1 MPNKDDE
8 IFDLEDDSTESTI
21 IEDDELQNEEFE
33 SANQISDSPEPL
45 ETKQNSG
52 FKQKFKA
59 ILKDLWQNPKKRW
72 SLISVVCVC
81 IMVSILFPTSR
92 YAILNTVGVR
102 SSASVKVLDE
112 STSQPLKNVNVVL
125 AGVNA
130 KTNEEGIA
138 QFVKLKQGKTKL
150 TISKRAFSEN
160 SHEVT
165 LGWGSNPL
173 GDKKLKPVGLQFSFD
188 IKDFLSEKPITKAE
202 VVSGEYSAFSDEK
215 GHAVL
220 TIDETSEDEIEVS
233 VKANSYRTESI
244 DQLIDNKESKSIM
257 MAPEKKHIFVS
268 KRSGKYDVFKI
279 DADGKN
285 EQLILS
291 GTGNERDDMALVSN
305 PNKNIAALV
314 STRDNTRNKDGFQL
328 STLTLV
334 ELNGDEVNI
343 ESITKAE
350 KIQIIG
356 WSGDRLVYVRIA
368 EGDSGNN
375 PDRQRLISY
384 DFETRDS
391 KELAKS
397 NYFNDVLMIGDD
409 IYYAPSAALQTKPT
423 SFYKVNSKGENQKTV
438 FDNEVWNIYR
448 TSYNTLMFSVKED
461 WYEYDISNSKV
472 LATSGAP
479 ASQISRIYIDNS
491 DKNKSLWIEQRDGKG
506 TLISYDINSK
516 EDKTIKAQSGLTY
529 PIIWLNSETVIYRIN
544 TVAESADYV
553 VNIAEGKSRKIQD
566 VTNTDGI
573 DRWYF

>member
-112 STSQPLKNVNVVL
+112 STSQPLKNVNVKL
-125 AGVNA
+125 AGVEV
-130 KTNEEGIA
+130 KTNDDGIA
-138 QFVKLKQGKTKL
+138 QFVKIKQGKTKL

-160 SHEVT
+160 SHDVT

-173 GDKKLKPVGLQFSFD
+173 GDKKLKPVGLQYSFD
-188 IKDFLSEKPITKAE
+188 IKDFLSEKPIAKAE

-215 GHAVL
+215 GYAVL
-220 TIDETSEDEIEVS
+220 TIDETSEYEIEVS
-233 VKANSYRTESI
+233 VKANSYRTENI
-244 DQLIDNKESKSIM
+244 NQLIDNKESKSVIM
-257 MAPEKKHIFVS
+257 TPEKKHIFVS

-356 WSGDRLVYVRIA
+356 WSGDRLVYVRIT

-384 DFETRDS
+384 DIETKDS

-409 IYYAPSAALQTKPT
+409 IYYAPSAALQANPT
-423 SFYKVNSKGENQKTV
+423 SFYKINSKGENQKTI